1 MEEKKKQKKSGFKV
15 PHVYVLLCAILIIVA
30 ICTYI
35 IPAGVFD
42 RVQDPATGR
51 MLVDPAS
58 FHTVEKSPVNLF
70 KLAVSIPKGMAAGVS
85 IMMLVVLVVAAFE
98 IVTRTGAFD
107 SGITHMMK
115 RSQGKENF
123 IVAII
128 TVMFACIGAFL
139 GWAEGTLVF
148 VPLGVSLARA
158 MGYDALMGAGM
169 VLLGTAAG
177 FTSGVL
183 NIYTTGIAQAIAG
196 LPLFSAMGFRMVGF
210 TLFTLA
216 TVAFLISYGQKIR
229 KDPSASLVYDL
240 ELAAEG
246 KEDKTKDLVFTGRHR
261 LIMLTVLMGFITVAY
276 GTTKMGWYL
285 NEITAV
291 FILVGIIAGFI
302 GKMTPNEMAINF
314 AEGAK
319 TIIPAALTIGI
330 ARSVLVVMEEG
341 KILDTI
347 VMGLASSLH
356 GLPMVGIALGIFVI
370 VTAFNFFVISASGKA
385 VTMMPILSPL
395 ADILGINRQV
405 VVIAFQYG
413 DGFTNWFFPTSALTM
428 AGLAMA
434 GGIPWEKWA
443 KWSIKLVLVWIVTA
457 GILVTVA
464 QMIGVGPF

>member
-115 RSQGKENF
+115 RSQGKENLSLRSLLYVRLHRSF
-123 IVAII
+123 S
-128 TVMFACIGAFL
+128 GL
-139 GWAEGTLVF
+139 GGRDTGFRPAW
-148 VPLGVSLARA
+148 SLAGQGHGIRCA
-158 MGYDALMGAGM
+158 NGSRNGSFRYRRW
-169 VLLGTAAG
+169 
-177 FTSGVL
+177 FHIRVL

-413 DGFTNWFFPTSALTM
+413 DGSQTGSSHISPYYGRM
-428 AGLAMA
+428 AMA